1 MRLIT
6 LIYGGIFMTRFF
18 FREGGICRA
27 HNMISRAHDVIAH
40 THDIFFPTKML
51 RVLDIPLY
59 SSTNRKSCYTCNVI
73 ETLHN
78 TLDSESTC

>member
-59 SSTNRKSCYTCNVI
+59 SSTNRKSCYTYNVI